1 MQQQTQHITSVQ
13 VADRFGMRE
22 SLEDIIIVRH
32 LRWLGH
38 VVRIEDHNYHLLK
51 QMMFGC
57 LSQPRPA
64 HGVMMR
70 WRDHVKKDLK
80 KFGIA
85 KEGWFKRA

>member
-22 SLEDIIIVRH
+22 SLEDIIIARH

-38 VVRIEDHNYHLLK
+38 VVRMEDHNYRLPK
-51 QMMFGC
+51 QMMFGR
-57 LSQPRPA
+57 LSQPQP

-70 WRDHVKKDLK
+70 WRDRVKKDLK
-80 KFGIA
+80 KFGTA
-85 KEGWFKRA
+85 EEGCLKRT